1 MEVFG
6 RRHPQVVNVDELER
20 VTTVEGTR
28 FAFHRRQLGAAAGG
42 RGLGTSFM
50 ELPPGKAAWPMHFHC
65 ANEEAVFIIQGTG
78 ELRIGDARVPL
89 RAGDYV
95 ALPPGP
101 QAAHQIYNN
110 SGAPL
115 VYLALSTMVP
125 TDISVYPRSDKIG
138 VFGGA
143 APGGPKDERVVAGFY
158 RRIDSVDYWEGE
170 EIHDDEDDDGND
182 GAV

>member
-1 MEVFG
+1 
-6 RRHPQVVNVDELER
+6 

-143 APGGPKDERVVAGFY
+143 RPAD
-158 RRIDSVDYWEGE
+158 RRTSAWSPASTAASTRWTTGR
-170 EIHDDEDDDGND
+170 
-182 GAV
+182 ARRSTTTRTTTATTARFS